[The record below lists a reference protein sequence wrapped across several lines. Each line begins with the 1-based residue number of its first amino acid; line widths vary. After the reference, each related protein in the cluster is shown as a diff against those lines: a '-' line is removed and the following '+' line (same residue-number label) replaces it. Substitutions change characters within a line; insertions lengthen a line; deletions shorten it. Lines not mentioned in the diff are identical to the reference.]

1 MTCHRCKKPSHLKA
15 VCKSAAA
22 NCAGDDTEVG
32 DLSMVEQLTGTGSLM
47 FIRRGGR
54 SKRNAPK
61 QYELRVQPDQQ
72 TFSHMEYRRNQGLRT
87 RPDRHPAVAVGSAV
101 SHATYRQVH
110 AKAPKVAAKGKV
122 TKITVMPD
130 TGAMMCVI
138 GRRQL
143 RQLSVERHEL
153 VKVTAEMVAANS
165 HTITLDSAVFLDL
178 TVGDRKSPQM
188 VYVRPM

>member
-22 NCAGDDTEVG
+22 NCAG

-101 SHATYRQVH
+101 SHATYSQLH
-110 AKAPKVAAKGKV
+110 AKAPKVAAKGKA
-122 TKITVMPD
+122 TKITAMPD
-130 TGAMMCVI
+130 TGALMCLM
-138 GRRQL
+138 GRRWTS
-143 RQLSVERHEL
+143 RDTS
-153 VKVTAEMVAANS
+153 
-165 HTITLDSAVFLDL
+165 
-178 TVGDRKSPQM
+178 
-188 VYVRPM
+188 